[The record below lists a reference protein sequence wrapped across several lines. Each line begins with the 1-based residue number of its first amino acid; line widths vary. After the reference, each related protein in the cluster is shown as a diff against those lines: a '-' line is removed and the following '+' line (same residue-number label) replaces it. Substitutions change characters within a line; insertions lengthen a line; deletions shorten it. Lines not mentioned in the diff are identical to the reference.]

1 MFFVA
6 VHSSAIEDW
15 ETDGTSTYE
24 GVKKLAQGIRVDD
37 GLLLFNWSS
46 ENRTASIRALGVVK
60 QSDQSVGTVSVI
72 WKEVN
77 FEIRPGPQGFR
88 HWRDR
93 WIVRLVPTRVIAYGL
108 KERFAQAFSDDTFLT
123 ARLDSGFILRKEVNK
138 DIESIIPEQG
148 FVYLMYD
155 GELWKIGKALNIESR
170 KKQLERQVGKK
181 LELLHS
187 IKSDDYSRAEAE
199 MHFRYRHCRIRGE
212 WFDLKPQELEAIYGV
227 KTLEW

>member
-1 MFFVA
+1 M
-6 VHSSAIEDW
+6 HSSAIEDW
-15 ETDGTSTYE
+15 EPNCISTYE
-24 GVKKLAQGIRVDD
+24 SVNKLSRGVRVDD

-46 ENRTASIRALGVVK
+46 ENRTASIKALGVVK
-60 QSDQSVGTVSVI
+60 QSDRSVGTVSVS

-77 FEIRPGPQGFR
+77 FEIHPGPQGFR

-108 KERFAQAFSDDTFLT
+108 KERFAEAFGDETFLT
-123 ARLDSGFILRKEVNK
+123 ARIDSGFILRKEVNK

-148 FVYLMYD
+148 YVYLMYD
-155 GELWKIGKALNIESR
+155 GELWKIGKALNIASR
-170 KKQLERQVGKK
+170 KKQLERQVGKP

-212 WFDLKPQELEAIYGV
+212 WFDLKSHELEAIRSIE
-227 KTLEW
+227 TLEW

>member
-1 MFFVA
+1 M
-6 VHSSAIEDW
+6 HSSAIEDW
-15 ETDGTSTYE
+15 EPNCISKYE
-24 GVKKLAQGIRVDD
+24 SVNKLSRGVRVDD

-46 ENRTASIRALGVVK
+46 ENRTASIKALGVVK
-60 QSDQSVGTVSVI
+60 QSDRSVGTVSVS

-77 FEIRPGPQGFR
+77 FEIHPGPQGFR

-108 KERFAQAFSDDTFLT
+108 KERFAEAFGDETFLT
-123 ARLDSGFILRKEVNK
+123 AQIDSGFILRKEVNK

-148 FVYLMYD
+148 YVYLMYD
-155 GELWKIGKALNIESR
+155 GELWKIGKALNIASR
-170 KKQLERQVGKK
+170 KKQLERQVGKP

-212 WFDLKPQELEAIYGV
+212 WFDLKSHELEAIRSID
-227 KTLEW
+227 TLDW

>member
-1 MFFVA
+1 M
-6 VHSSAIEDW
+6 HSSAIEDW
-15 ETDGTSTYE
+15 EPNCISTYE
-24 GVKKLAQGIRVDD
+24 SVNKLSRGVRVDD

-46 ENRTASIRALGVVK
+46 ENRTASIKALGVVK
-60 QSDQSVGTVSVI
+60 QSDRSVGTVSVS

-77 FEIRPGPQGFR
+77 FEIHPGPQGFR

-108 KERFAQAFSDDTFLT
+108 KERFAEAFGDETFLT
-123 ARLDSGFILRKEVNK
+123 ARIDSGFILRKEINK

-148 FVYLMYD
+148 YVYLMYD
-155 GELWKIGKALNIESR
+155 GELWKIGKALNIASR
-170 KKQLERQVGKK
+170 KKQLERQVGKP

-212 WFDLKPQELEAIYGV
+212 WFDLKSHELEAIRSID
-227 KTLEW
+227 TLDW

>member
-15 ETDGTSTYE
+15 ESDGISTYE
-24 GVKKLAQGIRVDD
+24 GVKKLAQGTRVDD
-37 GLLLFNWSS
+37 GLLLFNWLA
-46 ENRTASIRALGVVK
+46 ETRTASIKALGVVK
-60 QSDQSVGTVSVI
+60 QSDQSVGTVSVS
-72 WKEVN
+72 WKEAN
-77 FEIRPGPQGFR
+77 FDIHPGPQGFR
-88 HWRDR
+88 HWRDK
-93 WIVRLVPTRVIAYGL
+93 WIVRLEPTRVIAYGL
-108 KERFAQAFSDDTFLT
+108 KERFAEAFNDDTFLT
-123 ARLDSGFILRKEVNK
+123 ARINSEFILRKQVNK

-170 KKQLERQVGKK
+170 KKQLERQLGKK

-199 MHFRYRHCRIRGE
+199 MHFRYQHCRIRGE
-212 WFDLKPQELEAIYGV
+212 WFDLKPHELESIRTL

>member
-15 ETDGTSTYE
+15 ETDGISTYE
-24 GVKKLAQGIRVDD
+24 DVKKLAQGTRVDD

-46 ENRTASIRALGVVK
+46 ENRTALIKALGVVK
-60 QSDQSVGTVSVI
+60 QSDQSVGTVSVS

-77 FEIRPGPQGFR
+77 FDIHPGPQGFR
-88 HWRDR
+88 HWRDK
-93 WIVRLVPTRVIAYGL
+93 WIVRLESTRVIAYGL
-108 KERFAQAFSDDTFLT
+108 KERFAKAFSDDAFLT
-123 ARLDSGFILRKEVNK
+123 ARIDSGFILRKTVNK
-138 DIESIIPEQG
+138 DIESIIPEHG

-170 KKQLERQVGKK
+170 KKQLERQLGKK

-199 MHFRYRHCRIRGE
+199 MHFRYKHCRIRGE
-212 WFDLKPQELEAIYGV
+212 WFDLKPQELEAIRGI

>member
-1 MFFVA
+1 MFFLA

-15 ETDGTSTYE
+15 EPDGVSTYE
-24 GVKKLAQGIRVDD
+24 GVKKLAQGVRDDD

-46 ENRTASIRALGVVK
+46 ENRTASIKALGVVK
-60 QSDQSVGTVSVI
+60 QSDQTAGTVSVS

-77 FEIRPGPQGFR
+77 FDIQPGPQGFR
-88 HWRDR
+88 HWRDK

-108 KERFAQAFSDDTFLT
+108 KERFAEAFGDNTFLI
-123 ARLDSGFILRKEVNK
+123 ARVDSGLFLRREVSK

-148 FVYLMYD
+148 YVYLMYD

-199 MHFRYRHCRIRGE
+199 MHFRYKHCRIRGE
-212 WFDLKPQELEAIYGV
+212 WFNLSPQELKAIHEI
-227 KTLEW
+227 KTLQW

>member
-1 MFFVA
+1 MA

-37 GLLLFNWSS
+37 GLLLFNWCS
-46 ENRTASIRALGVVK
+46 ENRTASIKALGVVK
-60 QSDQSVGTVSVI
+60 QSDQSVGTVSVS

-77 FEIRPGPQGFR
+77 FEICPGPQGFR

-123 ARLDSGFILRKEVNK
+123 ARIDSGFILRKEVNK
-138 DIESIIPEQG
+138 DIESIIP
-148 FVYLMYD
+148 
-155 GELWKIGKALNIESR
+155 
-170 KKQLERQVGKK
+170 
-181 LELLHS
+181 
-187 IKSDDYSRAEAE
+187 
-199 MHFRYRHCRIRGE
+199 
-212 WFDLKPQELEAIYGV
+212 
-227 KTLEW
+227 

>member
-15 ETDGTSTYE
+15 EPNCISTYE
-24 GVKKLAQGIRVDD
+24 SVNKLARGVRVDD

-46 ENRTASIRALGVVK
+46 ENRTASIKALGVIK
-60 QSDQSVGTVSVI
+60 QSDRSVGTVSVS

-77 FEIRPGPQGFR
+77 FDIHPGPQGFR

-108 KERFAQAFSDDTFLT
+108 KERFAEAFGDKTFLT
-123 ARLDSGFILRKEVNK
+123 ARIDSGFILRKEVNK

-148 FVYLMYD
+148 YVYLMYD
-155 GELWKIGKALNIESR
+155 GELWKIGKALNIASR
-170 KKQLERQVGKK
+170 KKQLERQVGKP

-212 WFDLKPQELEAIYGV
+212 WFDLKSHELEAIRSLD
-227 KTLEW
+227 TLDW

>member
-1 MFFVA
+1 M
-6 VHSSAIEDW
+6 HSSAIEDW
-15 ETDGTSTYE
+15 EPNCISTYE
-24 GVKKLAQGIRVDD
+24 SVNKLSRGVRVDD

-46 ENRTASIRALGVVK
+46 ENRTASIKALGVVK
-60 QSDQSVGTVSVI
+60 QSDRSVGTVSVS

-77 FEIRPGPQGFR
+77 FEIHPGPQGFR

-108 KERFAQAFSDDTFLT
+108 KERFAEAFGDETFLT
-123 ARLDSGFILRKEVNK
+123 ARIDSGFILRKEVNK

-148 FVYLMYD
+148 YVYLMYD
-155 GELWKIGKALNIESR
+155 GELWKIGKALNIASR
-170 KKQLERQVGKK
+170 KKQLERQVGKP

-212 WFDLKPQELEAIYGV
+212 WFDLKSHELEAIRSID
-227 KTLEW
+227 TLDW

>member
-15 ETDGTSTYE
+15 ETDGISTYE
-24 GVKKLAQGIRVDD
+24 DVKKLAQGIRVDD

-46 ENRTASIRALGVVK
+46 ENRTASIKALGVVK
-60 QSDQSVGTVSVI
+60 QSDQSVGTVSVS

-77 FEIRPGPQGFR
+77 FDIHPGPQGFR
-88 HWRDR
+88 HWRDK
-93 WIVRLVPTRVIAYGL
+93 WIVRLEPTRVTAYGL

-123 ARLDSGFILRKEVNK
+123 ARIDSGFILRKEVNK

-212 WFDLKPQELEAIYGV
+212 WFDLKPQELEAVYGI

>member
-1 MFFVA
+1 M
-6 VHSSAIEDW
+6 HSSAIEDW
-15 ETDGTSTYE
+15 EPNCISTYE
-24 GVKKLAQGIRVDD
+24 SVNKLSRGVRVDD

-46 ENRTASIRALGVVK
+46 ENRTASIKALGVVK
-60 QSDQSVGTVSVI
+60 QSDRSVGTVSVS

-77 FEIRPGPQGFR
+77 FEIHPGPQGFR

-108 KERFAQAFSDDTFLT
+108 KERFAEAFGDETFLT
-123 ARLDSGFILRKEVNK
+123 ARIDSGFILRKEVNK

-148 FVYLMYD
+148 YVYLMYD
-155 GELWKIGKALNIESR
+155 GELWKIGKAINIASR
-170 KKQLERQVGKK
+170 KKQLERQVGKP

-212 WFDLKPQELEAIYGV
+212 WFDLKSHELEAIRSID
-227 KTLEW
+227 TLDW

>member
-1 MFFVA
+1 M
-6 VHSSAIEDW
+6 HSSAIEDW
-15 ETDGTSTYE
+15 EPNCISTYE
-24 GVKKLAQGIRVDD
+24 SVNKLSRGVRVDD

-46 ENRTASIRALGVVK
+46 ENRTASIKALGVVK
-60 QSDQSVGTVSVI
+60 QSDRSVGTVSVS

-77 FEIRPGPQGFR
+77 FEIHPGPQGFR

-108 KERFAQAFSDDTFLT
+108 KERFAEAFGDETFLT
-123 ARLDSGFILRKEVNK
+123 ARIDSGFILRKEVNK

-148 FVYLMYD
+148 YVYLMYD
-155 GELWKIGKALNIESR
+155 GELWKIGKALNIASR
-170 KKQLERQVGKK
+170 KKQLERQIGKH

-199 MHFRYRHCRIRGE
+199 MHFRFRHCRIRGE
-212 WFDLKPQELEAIYGV
+212 WFDLKSHELEAIRSID
-227 KTLEW
+227 TLDW

>member
-1 MFFVA
+1 MFYIA
-6 VHSSAIEDW
+6 IESSAIEDW
-15 ETDGTSTYE
+15 EPTGISEYTD
-24 GVKKLAQGIRVDD
+24 VAKLAQGVRTGD
-37 GLLLFNWSS
+37 GLILFNWFS
-46 ENRTASIRALGVVK
+46 ENRTAAIKALGLVK
-60 QSDQSVGTVSVI
+60 QSDQSAGTVSI
-72 WKEVN
+72 SWREVN
-77 FEIRPGPQGFR
+77 FDIHPGPQGFR
-88 HWRDR
+88 HWRDK

-108 KERFAQAFSDDTFLT
+108 KERFAEAFGDNTFLI
-123 ARLDSGFILRKEVNK
+123 ARVDSGLFLRREVSK

-148 FVYLMYD
+148 YVYLMYD

>member
-1 MFFVA
+1 M
-6 VHSSAIEDW
+6 HSSAIEDW
-15 ETDGTSTYE
+15 EPNCISTYE
-24 GVKKLAQGIRVDD
+24 SVNKLSRGVRVDD

-46 ENRTASIRALGVVK
+46 ENRTASIKALGVVK
-60 QSDQSVGTVSVI
+60 QSDQSVGTVSVS

-77 FEIRPGPQGFR
+77 FDIHPGPQGFR

-108 KERFAQAFSDDTFLT
+108 KERFAEAFGDETFLT
-123 ARLDSGFILRKEVNK
+123 ARIDSGFILRKEVNK

-148 FVYLMYD
+148 YVYLMYD
-155 GELWKIGKALNIESR
+155 GELWKIGKALNIASR
-170 KKQLERQVGKK
+170 KKQLERQVGKP

-212 WFDLKPQELEAIYGV
+212 WFDLKSHELEAFRSLD
-227 KTLEW
+227 TLDW

>member
-1 MFFVA
+1 MFFLA

-15 ETDGTSTYE
+15 ETDGISTYE
-24 GVKKLAQGIRVDD
+24 GVKKLAQGVRDDD

-46 ENRTASIRALGVVK
+46 ENRTASIKALGVVK
-60 QSDQSVGTVSVI
+60 QSDQTAGTVSVS

-77 FEIRPGPQGFR
+77 FDIHPGPQGFR
-88 HWRDR
+88 HWRDK

-108 KERFAQAFSDDTFLT
+108 KERFAEAFGDDTFLN
-123 ARLDSGFILRKEVNK
+123 ARVDSGLFLRREVSK
-138 DIESIIPEQG
+138 DIESIIPEEG
-148 FVYLMYD
+148 FVYLIFD

-170 KKQLERQVGKK
+170 KKQLERQVGKP

-199 MHFRYRHCRIRGE
+199 MHFRYKHCRIRGE
-212 WFDLKPQELEAIYGV
+212 WFNLSPQELEAIHEI
-227 KTLEW
+227 KTLRW

>member
-1 MFFVA
+1 VFFIA

-15 ETDGTSTYE
+15 EPNCISTYE
-24 GVKKLAQGIRVDD
+24 SVNKLSRGVRVDD

-46 ENRTASIRALGVVK
+46 ENRTASIKALGVVK
-60 QSDQSVGTVSVI
+60 QSDRSVGTVSVS

-77 FEIRPGPQGFR
+77 FEIHPGPQGFR

-108 KERFAQAFSDDTFLT
+108 KERFAEAFGDETFLT
-123 ARLDSGFILRKEVNK
+123 ARIDSGFILRKEVNK

-148 FVYLMYD
+148 YVYLMYD
-155 GELWKIGKALNIESR
+155 GELWKIGKALNIASR
-170 KKQLERQVGKK
+170 KKQLERQIGKH

-199 MHFRYRHCRIRGE
+199 MHFRFRHCRIRGE
-212 WFDLKPQELEAIYGV
+212 WFDLKSHELEAIRSID
-227 KTLEW
+227 TLDW

>member
-1 MFFVA
+1 MFFLA

-15 ETDGTSTYE
+15 ETDGISTYE
-24 GVKKLAQGIRVDD
+24 GVKKLAQGVRDDD

-46 ENRTASIRALGVVK
+46 ENRTASIKALGVVK
-60 QSDQSVGTVSVI
+60 QSDQTAETVSVS

-77 FEIRPGPQGFR
+77 FDIHPGPQGFR
-88 HWRDR
+88 HWRDK

-108 KERFAQAFSDDTFLT
+108 KERFAEAFGDNTFLI
-123 ARLDSGFILRKEVNK
+123 ARVDSGLFLRREVSK

-148 FVYLMYD
+148 YVYLMYD
-155 GELWKIGKALNIESR
+155 GELWKIGKALNIDSR

-199 MHFRYRHCRIRGE
+199 MHFRYKHCRIRGE
-212 WFDLKPQELEAIYGV
+212 WFALLPQDLKAIYAI

>member
-1 MFFVA
+1 MI
-6 VHSSAIEDW
+6 SGQIYDR
-15 ETDGTSTYE
+15 GT
-24 GVKKLAQGIRVDD
+24 L
-37 GLLLFNWSS
+37 
-46 ENRTASIRALGVVK
+46 RTQPSG
-60 QSDQSVGTVSVI
+60 Q
-72 WKEVN
+72 
-77 FEIRPGPQGFR
+77 
-88 HWRDR
+88 
-93 WIVRLVPTRVIAYGL
+93 
-108 KERFAQAFSDDTFLT
+108 ERFAQAFNDDTFLT
-123 ARLDSGFILRKEVNK
+123 ARIDSGFILRKEVNK

>member
-1 MFFVA
+1 VFFVA

-15 ETDGTSTYE
+15 EPNCISTYE
-24 GVKKLAQGIRVDD
+24 SVNKLARGVRVDD

-46 ENRTASIRALGVVK
+46 ENRTASIKALGVIK
-60 QSDQSVGTVSVI
+60 QSDRSVGTVSVS

-77 FEIRPGPQGFR
+77 FDIHPGPQGFR

-108 KERFAQAFSDDTFLT
+108 KERFAEAFGDKTFLT
-123 ARLDSGFILRKEVNK
+123 ARIDSGFILRKEVNK

-148 FVYLMYD
+148 YVYLMYD
-155 GELWKIGKALNIESR
+155 GELWKIGKALNIASR
-170 KKQLERQVGKK
+170 KKQLERQVGKP

-212 WFDLKPQELEAIYGV
+212 WFDLKSHELEAIRSLD
-227 KTLEW
+227 TLDW